1 MNSSSKNSAKNAII
15 TLIACLVVT
24 AVALA
29 STTMKGNETKGKF
42 YYKQTC
48 KQCHVKGGAGGELTP
63 LSKTQAQWK
72 AVFAKGKH
80 PKDNQPLLKVEGMDD
95 EKLNDIYTFLYN
107 HAADSPQPETC
118 GK

>member
-1 MNSSSKNSAKNAII
+1 MQGSRNNAIKSVI
-15 TLIACLVVT
+15 VILVVCL
-24 AVALA
+24 VALA
-29 STTMKGNETKGKF
+29 AFAATTTKGNEGKGKF
-42 YYKQTC
+42 YYKQDC
-48 KQCHVKGGAGGELTP
+48 KQCHVKGAAGGELTP

-72 AVFAKGKH
+72 AFFAKGKH
-80 PKDNQPLLKVEGMDD
+80 PGDNQPLVKVQGMDE